1 MRIFLKNLMIINNF
15 GKLESSKKGQHLLE
29 SLKIMLPEFKFVQ
42 LSVMLKLYESLE
54 SFNKENKKLT

>member
-1 MRIFLKNLMIINNF
+1 MRIFLKNLMIIHNF

-42 LSVMLKLYESLE
+42 LSVMPKL
-54 SFNKENKKLT
+54 